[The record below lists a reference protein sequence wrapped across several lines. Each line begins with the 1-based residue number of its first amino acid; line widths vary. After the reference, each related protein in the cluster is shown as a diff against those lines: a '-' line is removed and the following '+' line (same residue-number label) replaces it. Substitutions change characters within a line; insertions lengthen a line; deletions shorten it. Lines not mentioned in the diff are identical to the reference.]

1 MNASTP
7 VFQTIR
13 PLTAPSAT
21 PVKSARIQE
30 TGITQSP
37 IASMK
42 TGQVML
48 SSITI
53 AASA

>member
-1 MNASTP
+1 MKASTP
-7 VFQTIR
+7 VFQTIN
-13 PLTAPSAT
+13 PLTAPST
-21 PVKSARIQE
+21 KPVKRASSQDI
-30 TGITQSP
+30 GITQSP
-37 IASMK
+37 NPAK